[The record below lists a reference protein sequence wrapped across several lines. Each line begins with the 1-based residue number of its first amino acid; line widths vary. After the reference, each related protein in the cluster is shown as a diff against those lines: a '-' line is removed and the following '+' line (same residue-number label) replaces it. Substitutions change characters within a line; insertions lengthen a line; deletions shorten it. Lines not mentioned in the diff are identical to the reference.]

1 MIKIS
6 VIVYYGKN
14 AIKLQ
19 LLQYIIQYKI
29 MKLYVVSK
37 HPYFGLPLYVANFE
51 IRCLVCNVYAMNKCV
66 NSFIVYTLHAEY
78 LISELVT
85 YKRR

>member
-14 AIKLQ
+14 AIMLQ
-19 LLQYIIQYKI
+19 LLQNIIQYKI
-29 MKLYVVSK
+29 IKLYVVSK
-37 HPYFGLPLYVANFE
+37 HPYFGLPLYIASFE
-51 IRCLVCNVYAMNKCV
+51 IRCLVCSVCAMNKCA
-66 NSFIVYTLHAEY
+66 NAFIVYALHAEY